1 MTRILLL
8 LCLTFSSC
16 TDCNKE
22 RLRAEKAERQLKELQ
37 DAVIDDTTTNKTN

>member
-1 MTRILLL
+1 MIRILLL
-8 LCLTFSSC
+8 LCLMLASC
-16 TDCNKE
+16 IDCEKE